1 MLVIGHRE
9 ARARAYRDRS
19 GGACLDRCAVGTCG
33 RLRKLPHP
41 DAPGLP
47 SFRLHGRAGSTLL
60 EVIVAL
66 TILATAGLAAVTGT
80 REAMHAVQ
88 HAREADRD
96 RIRASA
102 FLEVVALWPREDLDQ
117 RLGDRPQGPWR
128 LRIDRPLPTL
138 YEVTLSDSA
147 RRRAIL
153 RTSLYRPEASD
164 AGR

>member
-1 MLVIGHRE
+1 MLVIISHPE
-9 ARARAYRDRS
+9 PQARDRS
-19 GGACLDRCAVGTCG
+19 ECHEPRPRTGGIPRSGA
-33 RLRKLPHP
+33 
-41 DAPGLP
+41 
-47 SFRLHGRAGSTLL
+47 TLL

-66 TILATAGLAAVTGT
+66 TILATAGLAAVTVT
-80 REAMHAVQ
+80 REALHAVQ

-96 RIRASA
+96 VMRASA